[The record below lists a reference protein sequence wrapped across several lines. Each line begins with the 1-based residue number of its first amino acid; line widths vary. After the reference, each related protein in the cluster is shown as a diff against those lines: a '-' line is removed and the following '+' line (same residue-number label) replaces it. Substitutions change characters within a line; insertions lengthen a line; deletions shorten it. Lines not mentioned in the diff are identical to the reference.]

1 MELTGTTK
9 YVGSTETVGS
19 GSFQKRIIAVEIPDD
34 KYPQTLAVEFTQ
46 DKVNLLDNINVGD
59 TVTIGINL
67 RGREWQSPQGETK
80 YFNTIA
86 GWRIAV
92 TAATQAAPA
101 TQIQASDDLPF

>member
-9 YVGSTETVGS
+9 YVGATETVGS
-19 GSFQKRIIAVEIPDD
+19 GSFQKRIIAVETSEQ
-34 KYPQTLAVEFTQ
+34 YPQVIGVEFVQ

-67 RGREWQSPQGETK
+67 RGREWVSPQGETK

-92 TAATQAAPA
+92 SAQGQTAPA
-101 TQIQASDDLPF
+101 PQIQASDDLPF